1 MEKLNDITTRVHMHV
16 ELYVQVTIYA
26 GVVRTFSSTAVY
38 MYDIL
43 TLVVVVAV
51 GGLIFSLGG

>member
-1 MEKLNDITTRVHMHV
+1 M
-16 ELYVQVTIYA
+16 YA

-51 GGLIFSLGG
+51 GGLIFSPGG